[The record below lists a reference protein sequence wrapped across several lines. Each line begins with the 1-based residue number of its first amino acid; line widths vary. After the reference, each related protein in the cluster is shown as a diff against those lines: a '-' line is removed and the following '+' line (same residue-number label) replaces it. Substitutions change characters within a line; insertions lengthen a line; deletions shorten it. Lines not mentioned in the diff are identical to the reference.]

1 MALSDLLETTTDQ
14 AKPTQS
20 STQSARL
27 GSWWRKAPSRFV
39 LGEPVFW
46 RSSCGS
52 IQGSPNL
59 STEADSWVYD
69 TAVRSRYELTRELR
83 LQSRDG
89 FLSVD
94 DAQHWSKSS
103 HLKKKFKR
111 DILKK
116 ALPFKKGKTMTM
128 CVTLTASDNGNLF
141 LKEINGFMLNVTD

>member
-52 IQGSPNL
+52 IQGSPNM

-69 TAVRSRYELTRELR
+69 KAVRSRYELTRELR
-83 LQSRDG
+83 QQSRDG

-103 HLKKKFKR
+103 HLKEKFKR
-111 DILKK
+111 EPIYLKK
-116 ALPFKKGKTMTM
+116 LYRLKKVKLWQ
-128 CVTLTASDNGNLF
+128 CVLRWLQVI
-141 LKEINGFMLNVTD
+141 KEIYLFYGFILNVTD